1 MEPVRVLSSVVEKFL
16 RWSAMRFAPATV
28 ELHKLYLGRF
38 LEHVGDVPIADVRRL
53 HVESFSVRK
62 HPLEVVKQ
70 FLRWCA
76 EVAEVLPRSPAQ
88 KVIVPKSGRRSRI
101 LTPLERAR
109 IRRAAGPEL
118 RALLLVLE
126 ETAARPAEVRALT
139 WQTLRGLDVAALRSA
154 SPLTRPAYFELAN
167 YKGMTRRRNPNFK
180 RLLPVSPRLWKLLCR
195 LGRGLGELR
204 GPILRSSSGR
214 AWTANAY
221 RCSFRRM
228 RLRLVD
234 VETAGLVGYLYRH
247 TKATE
252 LARSGVN
259 ARLLADFLG
268 HASLDLLSWYVHPSE
283 ADLCELV
290 WPRVP

>member
-1 MEPVRVLSSVVEKFL
+1 MEPVRVLSSVVQDFL
-16 RWSAMRFAPATV
+16 RWSAMRYAASTV
-28 ELHKLYLGRF
+28 ELSRHYLTRF
-38 LEHVGDVPIADVRRL
+38 VEHVGDVPIADVRRL
-53 HVESFSVRK
+53 HVETFSVRK

-70 FLRWCA
+70 FFRWCA
-76 EVAEVLPRSPAQ
+76 EVAEVLPKSPAV
-88 KVIVPKSGRRSRI
+88 KVLVPKSGRRSRI
-101 LTPLERAR
+101 LTPIERAR

-118 RALLLVLE
+118 RALLIVME
-126 ETAARPAEVRALT
+126 ETAARPAEARALT
-139 WQTLRGLDVAALRSA
+139 WQTLRGLDVAALRSS
-154 SPLTRPAYFELAN
+154 SPLTMPAYFELSK
-167 YKGMTRRRNPNFK
+167 YKGMTRRTNPNYK

-204 GPILRSSSGR
+204 GPILRSSSGQ

-228 RLRLVD
+228 RQRLVNVD
-234 VETAGLVGYLYRH
+234 LVGLVGYTFRH

-252 LARSGVN
+252 LARGGVN

-268 HASLDLLSWYVHPSE
+268 HASMDLLSWYVHPSE

>member
-1 MEPVRVLSSVVEKFL
+1 MEPVRVLSSVVGEFL
-16 RWSAMRFAPATV
+16 CWSRMRFAPATV
-28 ELHKLYLGRF
+28 ELQAHYLQRF
-38 LEHVGDVPIADVRRL
+38 VEHVGQISIDHVTRL
-53 HVESFSVRK
+53 HVENFSVRK
-62 HPLEVVKQ
+62 HPLEVVKH
-70 FLRWCA
+70 FLTWCV
-76 EVAEVLPRSPAQ
+76 EVAELLPKNPAL
-88 KVIVPKSGRRSRI
+88 KVAVPKSGRRSRI
-101 LTPLERAR
+101 LTPIERAR

-118 RALLLVLE
+118 RALLVVME
-126 ETAARPAEVRALT
+126 ETAARPAEARALT
-139 WQTLRGLDVAALRSA
+139 WQSLRGLDVAALRSS
-154 SPLTRPAYFELAN
+154 SPLARPAYFELSK
-167 YKGMTRRRNPNFK
+167 YKGMTRRTNPNYK

-195 LGRGLGELR
+195 LGRGLDELR
-204 GPILRSSSGR
+204 GPILRSSTGR

-228 RLRLVD
+228 RLRLTTVD
-234 VETAGLVGYLYRH
+234 QVGLVGYLYRH